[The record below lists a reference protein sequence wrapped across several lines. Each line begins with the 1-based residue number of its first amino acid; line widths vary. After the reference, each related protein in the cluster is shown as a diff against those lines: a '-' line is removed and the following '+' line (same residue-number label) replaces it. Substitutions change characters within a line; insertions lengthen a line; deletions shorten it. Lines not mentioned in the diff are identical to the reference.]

1 MKNQPVKINKGWW
14 IMMPNNTYENLR
26 NHYKPDKVEV
36 LFVGES
42 RPQGGTFF
50 YQGDSALY
58 RETKKAFDEFFEED
72 IFTLNRF
79 KNWNCWL
86 YDISENPVNGL
97 GDHERK
103 AEIHLNI
110 PKLIDTIETF
120 NPKTII
126 VCKKKFVEPEI
137 RKSSIMYNY
146 CEGESIF
153 FLPFPG
159 QGNQRKY
166 REGLVKALGGIS
178 FCLN

>member
-1 MKNQPVKINKGWW
+1 METK
-14 IMMPNNTYENLR
+14 MSSDTYENLR
-26 NHYKPDKVEV
+26 NHYKPNKVEV

-42 RPQGGTFF
+42 RPQGGNFF

-86 YDISENPVNGL
+86 YDISESPVNGL
-97 GDHERK
+97 SDYERK
-103 AEIHLNI
+103 ALIHLNI
-110 PKLIDTIETF
+110 PKLNDTISKLK
-120 NPKTII
+120 PKTII
-126 VCKKKFVEPEI
+126 ICKKKFVEPEI
-137 RKSSIMYNY
+137 RGSIIMENY

-159 QGNQRKY
+159 YGNQKKY
-166 REGLVKALGGIS
+166 RECLVRVLRGIS
-178 FCLN
+178 L

>member
-1 MKNQPVKINKGWW
+1 MSNIA
-14 IMMPNNTYENLR
+14 YENLR

-58 RETKKAFDEFFEED
+58 RETKKAFDEFFKED
-72 IFTLNRF
+72 IFALDSF

-86 YDISENPVNGL
+86 YDITENPVNGL
-97 GDHERK
+97 DDHKRE
-103 AEIHLNI
+103 AEIQFNM
-110 PKLIDTIETF
+110 PRLIDTIETL
-120 NPKTII
+120 NPRTII
-126 VCKKKFVEPEI
+126 VCKKKFVEPAI
-137 RKSSIMYNY
+137 RNSSIMGNY
-146 CEGESIF
+146 FEGESIF

-166 REGLVKALGGIS
+166 REGLVKALGEIS
-178 FCLN
+178 FF

>member
-1 MKNQPVKINKGWW
+1 
-14 IMMPNNTYENLR
+14 MMLNNTYENLR

-103 AEIHLNI
+103 AEIHRNI
-110 PKLIDTIETF
+110 PKLIDTIETL

-137 RKSSIMYNY
+137 RKSSIMDNY

-166 REGLVKALGGIS
+166 REGFVKALGGIS
-178 FCLN
+178 LCLN

>member
-1 MKNQPVKINKGWW
+1 MS
-14 IMMPNNTYENLR
+14 NNAYENLR

-42 RPQGGTFF
+42 RPQGGTFY

-58 RETKKAFDEFFEED
+58 RETKKAFDEFFGED
-72 IFTLNRF
+72 IFTLSRF
-79 KNWNCWL
+79 KSLRCWL
-86 YDISENPVNGL
+86 YDICENPVNGL

-103 AEIHLNI
+103 AEIQLNI
-110 PKLIDTIETF
+110 PRLIDTIETL
-120 NPKTII
+120 NPRTII

-137 RKSSIMYNY
+137 RNSSTMDKY
-146 CEGESIF
+146 CEGKSIF

-166 REGLVKALGGIS
+166 REGLVKALGEIS
-178 FCLN
+178 FL